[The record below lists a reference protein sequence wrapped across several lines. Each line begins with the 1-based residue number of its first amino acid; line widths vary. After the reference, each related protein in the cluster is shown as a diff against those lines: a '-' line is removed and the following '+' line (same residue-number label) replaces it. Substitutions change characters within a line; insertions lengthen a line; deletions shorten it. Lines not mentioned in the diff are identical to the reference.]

1 MVTLKLKF
9 YSNSSFSNLCILHYF
24 RGFWQMKEKVIFHID
39 ANSFFA
45 SVEIAH
51 NPELK
56 GKPVAVAGNPEKRTG
71 IILTKNHI
79 AKSYGVETGE
89 VIWQAKLKCPDL
101 VCLPPHH
108 DVYEEYSKKLRDIYE
123 KYTDRVEGFGIDEC
137 WLDMTDSLKFFGN
150 KIEVADR
157 IRQEVKDTLGITVS
171 VGISFCKLFA
181 KLGSDMKKPDATTYI
196 PYENF
201 KEIIYPLPITTV
213 IGIGKRLEKRY
224 NQIGVFVL
232 GDIVKIPDGVL
243 KKKFGILGLNL
254 KQTLLGFCTEE
265 VKKFNDIAA
274 PKSIGNG
281 TTTPKDMYTKD
292 EVYKTVNT
300 LCEQVASRLREQNF
314 VANSV
319 SITIKTAEFKYY
331 GNNARLTLATNTS
344 SELASF
350 CMTLLDEFWTYNQPI
365 RAIRIC
371 SYNLKSASSSQLC
384 MFSADIKIPPEKP
397 NKLNS
402 LPPDNSNKPLLNSKW
417 RNNCNNNPLQL
428 CINSK
433 QIKNA
438 NLNNAVDK
446 IRTKYG
452 KNAINPLSDLL

>member
-1 MVTLKLKF
+1 
-9 YSNSSFSNLCILHYF
+9 
-24 RGFWQMKEKVIFHID
+24 MKEKVIFHID
-39 ANSFFA
+39 VNSFFA

-51 NPELK
+51 NPHLQ

-108 DVYEEYSKKLRDIYE
+108 DVYEEYSKKLRAIYE
-123 KYTDRVEGFGIDEC
+123 KYTDRVESFGIDEC
-137 WLDMTDSLKFFGN
+137 WLDMTDSLKFFGD
-150 KIEVADR
+150 KLAVADK

-171 VGISFCKLFA
+171 IGVSFCKLFA

-196 PYENF
+196 PYSNF
-201 KEIIYPLPITTV
+201 KQIIYPLPIITV

-254 KQTLLGFCTEE
+254 KQTLLGNCCEE
-265 VKKFNDIAA
+265 VKKFNDIAP

-281 TTTPKDMYTKD
+281 ITTPKDMYTKD
-292 EVYKTVNT
+292 EVFKTINL

-331 GNNARLTLATNTS
+331 GNNARLSCSSNTCC
-344 SELASF
+344 ELASF
-350 CMTLLDEFWTYNQPI
+350 CMNLLDEFWTYNQPI

-371 SYNLKSASSSQLC
+371 SYNLKNASNNQLC
-384 MFSADIKIPPEKP
+384 MFSPDTKLISKTP
-397 NKLNS
+397 NKLNNY
-402 LPPDNSNKPLLNSKW
+402 PPDNSNKPLLIAKW
-417 RNNCNNNPLQL
+417 RDNTKSALKL
-428 CINSK
+428 CDNSK

-452 KNAINPLSDLL
+452 KNAINPLSNLL